1 MELLNG
7 KLSGRR
13 EAKVGMDVVHMRG
26 EVYKHGVESGSGKG
40 EALCDLPRTYMWSA
54 HSTKKETFGA

>member
-7 KLSGRR
+7 KLNGRR

-26 EVYKHGVESGSGKG
+26 EVYKHGVEKWHWQG
-40 EALCDLPRTYMWSA
+40 EGGYW
-54 HSTKKETFGA
+54 